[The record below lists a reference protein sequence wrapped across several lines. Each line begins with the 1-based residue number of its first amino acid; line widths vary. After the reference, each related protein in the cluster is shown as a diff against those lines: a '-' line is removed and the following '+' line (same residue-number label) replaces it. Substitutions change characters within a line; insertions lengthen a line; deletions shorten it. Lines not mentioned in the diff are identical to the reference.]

1 MPKGYEGRTTCFSGK
16 HDITLP
22 GATKLNSD
30 GTKYCAQC
38 HKDRRKLRDNTVQKT
53 CRNCGILLPLGRA
66 WAFCSNKCKGILDS
80 KNGVN
85 AQKKESAKTNTL
97 LWLYSQLDRASLS
110 WEKADLMKKIQ
121 AVIASKELT

>member
-38 HKDRRKLRDNTVQKT
+38 HTERRKHRDNTVQKN
-53 CRNCGILLPLGRA
+53 CRNCKVLLPLGRA
-66 WAFCSNKCKGILDS
+66 WAFCSNKCKAILDA
-80 KNGVN
+80 KNGIN
-85 AQKKESAKTNTL
+85 AEREQSAKTNTL
-97 LWLYSQLDRASLS
+97 LWLYSQLDRACLS
-110 WEKADLMKKIQ
+110 WERAELKQKIQ
-121 AVIASKELT
+121 AVIDSKELT